1 MGIAQSSL
9 LGAVGAA
16 TAGITA
22 GIGIAKQDE
31 LVKGQK
37 SISAEIAKGQ
47 EIELANQEVALGEEK
62 QKAVDETASIRQSKE
77 YIGELKK
84 DLDLV
89 KQGYFPS
96 GEADLWQSDEQ
107 RMNDI
112 TARKKAIKE
121 QQMHLKALTE
131 TRNARTA
138 RIKLVSQRLDE
149 IRGGTK

>member
-62 QKAVDETASIRQSKE
+62 QKAVDETAGIRQSKE
-77 YIGELKK
+77 YIKGLKN

-89 KQGYFPS
+89 KRGYLPS
-96 GEADLWQSDEQ
+96 GEADLWRSEDQ

-112 TARKKAIKE
+112 TARTKAIKE
-121 QQMHLKALTE
+121 QQMHLKALTQ
-131 TRNARTA
+131 TRNARNA
-138 RIKLVSQRLDE
+138 RIKLVSQRLNE
-149 IRGGTK
+149 IRGGAK